1 MLPRYPPTAPRHTS
15 PGQTDRRPTVIHT
28 FTDAWLTALVATQT
42 GHAEGRVS
50 FTAKVGYAL
59 YFKAY

>member
-1 MLPRYPPTAPRHTS
+1 M
-15 PGQTDRRPTVIHT
+15 IHT